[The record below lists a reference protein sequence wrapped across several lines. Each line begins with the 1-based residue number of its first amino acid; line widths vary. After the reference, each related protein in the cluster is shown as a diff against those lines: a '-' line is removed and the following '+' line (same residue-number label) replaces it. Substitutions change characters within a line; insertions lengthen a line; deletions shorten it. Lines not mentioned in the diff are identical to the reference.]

1 MNAVKKLSVFI
12 AIMLF
17 ALFFAVSVFVRAD
30 DQRLCNVWPDGRGG
44 FFITGKDPR
53 DITFVDSSGSKSQS
67 AYFDI
72 EEIVSDNY
80 SSFAAGY
87 QDGVLNLFKCG
98 SSSNVLMLGNIKH
111 KKNCLALS
119 GRGDIFVVPED
130 EDNVVICCTHD
141 NQRTEALVSEE
152 SIDMLF
158 LHRESGKVFA
168 LTDSGVTDI
177 SEKRF
182 IACRVPALPV
192 KLNNNIFCGNDGCV
206 YSFSEN
212 IGFEKTG
219 VFDNCDSL
227 CCTDDA
233 VYTLYDNSIL
243 KQNMNGEILGIY
255 SPSDIIIDDIAA
267 SGHNAA
273 AVCGGTVLIL
283 KEKDFKVFKPDEPS
297 DNEPV
302 QSSTKLQESSQKPQN
317 SAKPQESSQKP
328 QSSAKPQESSQKPQ
342 SSAKP
347 QESSQK
353 PQSSAKP
360 QESSQEPQSSAKL
373 QESSQKPQSS
383 TKPQES
389 SQKQQSSTKPQES
402 SQKPQSSDPRVN
414 RRTQDRSSRTES
426 SSVLPQNEEV
436 FHKTDIMIESDTY
449 IIRDSVIENVP
460 YETTIAMIKKNIRYS
475 GEMRFINYNGKELKS
490 GKLGTGAVIE
500 ITAANGQTYRY
511 DLVVPGD
518 ITGEGSFNSNDVRKI
533 VKAATNEEELSTP
546 QLLAADVNHDD
557 VFDILDISILCGE
570 YYKNECSS
578 GKGAFLQ

>member
-30 DQRLCNVWPDGRGG
+30 DQRLCNVWSDGHGG

-53 DITFVDSSGSKSQS
+53 DITFVNSSGSKSQS

-98 SSSNVLMLGNIKH
+98 GSSNVLMLGNIKH

-152 SIDMLF
+152 SINMLF

-168 LTDSGVTDI
+168 LTDSGVADI

-302 QSSTKLQESSQKPQN
+302 QSSTKPQESSQKPQN
-317 SAKPQESSQKP
+317 SAKP
-328 QSSAKPQESSQKPQ
+328 
-342 SSAKP
+342 
-347 QESSQK
+347 
-353 PQSSAKP
+353 
-360 QESSQEPQSSAKL
+360 

-402 SQKPQSSDPRVN
+402 SQKPQSSDPRVS

-436 FHKTDIMIESDTY
+436 SHKTDIMIESDTY

>member
-30 DQRLCNVWPDGRGG
+30 DQRLCNVWSDGRGG

-53 DITFVDSSGSKSQS
+53 DITFVNSSGSKSQS

-98 SSSNVLMLGNIKH
+98 GSSNVLMLGNIKH

-152 SIDMLF
+152 SINMLF

-168 LTDSGVTDI
+168 LTDSGVADI

-192 KLNNNIFCGNDGCV
+192 KLNNDIFCGNDGCV

-302 QSSTKLQESSQKPQN
+302 QSSTK
-317 SAKPQESSQKP
+317 
-328 QSSAKPQESSQKPQ
+328 
-342 SSAKP
+342 
-347 QESSQK
+347 
-353 PQSSAKP
+353 
-360 QESSQEPQSSAKL
+360 
-373 QESSQKPQSS
+373 
-383 TKPQES
+383 
-389 SQKQQSSTKPQES
+389 PQES
-402 SQKPQSSDPRVN
+402 SQKPQSSDPRVS

-436 FHKTDIMIESDTY
+436 SHKTDIMIESDTY

>member
-1 MNAVKKLSVFI
+1 MLMINFLRSKKLTAAILGLVI
-12 AIMLF
+12 IMLCGLV
-17 ALFFAVSVFVRAD
+17 ALCA
-30 DQRLCNVWPDGRGG
+30 C
-44 FFITGKDPR
+44 FISPYNKTYDPP
-53 DITFVDSSGSKSQS
+53 
-67 AYFDI
+67 
-72 EEIVSDNY
+72 
-80 SSFAAGY
+80 
-87 QDGVLNLFKCG
+87 
-98 SSSNVLMLGNIKH
+98 
-111 KKNCLALS
+111 
-119 GRGDIFVVPED
+119 IFLEG
-130 EDNVVICCTHD
+130 EY
-141 NQRTEALVSEE
+141 
-152 SIDMLF
+152 SIDGGEWNEF
-158 LHRESGKVFA
+158 DPEKEIQQTFNKIVFYGRP
-168 LTDSGVTDI
+168 LSSIT
-177 SEKRF
+177 
-182 IACRVPALPV
+182 
-192 KLNNNIFCGNDGCV
+192 
-206 YSFSEN
+206 SEN
-212 IGFEKTG
+212 TVTIIGK
-219 VFDNCDSL
+219 NIR
-227 CCTDDA
+227 
-233 VYTLYDNSIL
+233 YTLYDNSIL

-302 QSSTKLQESSQKPQN
+302 QSSTKPQESSQKPQN

-402 SQKPQSSDPRVN
+402 SQKPQSSDPRVS

-436 FHKTDIMIESDTY
+436 SHKTDIMIESDTY